1 MAALEKALLLS
12 YITFNLLKWKFLK
25 VKGSVSDS
33 FERECLSNNGVFNG
47 ISNFTCTDCVF
58 VCYSYNLKQ
67 TDGRWRAVKSR
78 AVFGNRSCL
87 VFCVLAVFVLLHCL
101 SSFCLV
107 SASVPG
113 VLSSGENG
121 VLSAVCSTASASGII
136 KRASSAHKLLALLK
150 NSSAASA
157 FRTAPELSC
166 GRAAES
172 SASDIPN
179 SLSEKTGSVILRL

>member
-12 YITFNLLKWKFLK
+12 YITFNLLKWKLLK

-58 VCYSYNLKQ
+58 VCYPYNLKQ

-136 KRASSAHKLLALLK
+136 KRASLAHKLLALLK